1 MAIVRA
7 GGTVRTG
14 RGIATAQLGRA
25 LVAIA
30 VACALGGL
38 ACVDS
43 VGQGAKPAD
52 AGAAADPA
60 APSTSANATTGT
72 RGPDGWNETERSLLR
87 SLSIDALTPVPKD
100 PSNRIAD
107 DPDAARLGQLLFFD
121 ARLSSNGKVSCATC
135 HEPERF
141 FTDGRP
147 VSQGVGPT
155 NRNAPTV
162 VGSAYAPWLFWD
174 GRRDSLWAQALAPF
188 ESSAEMNV
196 SRVEVV
202 RFVARD
208 PVASKLYR
216 QVFGRAPIEGDPG
229 RLPPRASPFGEP
241 TTQDAW
247 ARLPASDREA
257 IDRAFADVG
266 KALAA
271 YQRRLVPGPGRF
283 DRYVRSLG
291 LPPSPREPSGEAS
304 LTPLERQGLA
314 LYLDSGRTQCLRC
327 HNGPLLTNQAFHRI
341 GTEYM
346 PGGFPEFG
354 RFLGIQAAL
363 VDPFNCLGPY
373 SDAKPED
380 CRELRFLRRDH
391 VDAETGKFKTPT
403 LRGLSRTAPYMHD
416 GRMATLEAV
425 IEHYRHPPPRV
436 ADPAMAHE
444 LLPLSLSDEEARA
457 LVAFLHTLDGP
468 VAADPRWLAPPG
480 VEVRSSSAATV
491 GAGGTAPLATT
502 RTVR

>member
-1 MAIVRA
+1 MAIGRA
-7 GGTVRTG
+7 GGAVRTG
-14 RGIATAQLGRA
+14 RGIEQAQRGRA
-25 LVAIA
+25 FTPLVIVVA
-30 VACALGGL
+30 VLTALALGGL
-38 ACVDS
+38 ACLDP
-43 VGQGAKPAD
+43 VGQGGEPAD
-52 AGAAADPA
+52 AGAAVAPA
-60 APSTSANATTGT
+60 AGTASTSASPEAG
-72 RGPDGWNETERSLLR
+72 GPDGWSESERSLLR
-87 SLSIDALTPVPKD
+87 SLSIDALPAVPKD
-100 PSNRIAD
+100 PSNRVAD
-107 DPDAARLGQLLFFD
+107 DPEAARLGQHLFFD

-141 FTDGRP
+141 FTDGRT
-147 VSQGVGPT
+147 VSEGVAAT

-162 VGSAYAPWLFWD
+162 IGSAYSPWLFWD

-202 RFVARD
+202 RHVARD
-208 PVASKLYR
+208 AVASKLYR
-216 QVFGRAPIEGDPG
+216 QVFERAPFQGDPG

-247 ARLPASDREA
+247 ARLAAADREA
-257 IDRAFADVG
+257 IDRTFADLG

-271 YQRRLVPGPGRF
+271 YQRGLVPGPGRF
-283 DRYVRSLG
+283 DRYVRSLEA
-291 LPPSPREPSGEAS
+291 PPSPAEAS
-304 LTPLERQGLA
+304 EPNGKTSLSALERQGLA
-314 LYLDSGRTQCLRC
+314 LFLDSGRTQCLRC

-341 GTEYM
+341 GTDFM

-363 VDPFNCLGPY
+363 IDPFNCLGPY
-373 SDAKPED
+373 SDAQPDE

-391 VDAETGKFKTPT
+391 VQAETGKFKTPT

-425 IEHYRHPPPRV
+425 VEHYRHPPPRA
-436 ADPAMAHE
+436 ADPEMAHE

-457 LVAFLHTLDGP
+457 LVAFLHTLDGE
-468 VAADPRWLAPPG
+468 VAADAHWLAPPG
-480 VEVRSSSAATV
+480 EDAPPRHRASVE
-491 GAGGTAPLATT
+491 
-502 RTVR
+502 

>member
-7 GGTVRTG
+7 GGAVQAGAEIARG
-14 RGIATAQLGRA
+14 RFRRV
-25 LVAIA
+25 LVLISVA
-30 VACALGGL
+30 VVLGGVGCL
-38 ACVDS
+38 DS
-43 VGQGAKPAD
+43 FGQGTKPAG
-52 AGAAADPA
+52 AGDGLDP
-60 APSTSANATTGT
+60 SATTARGSASPEP
-72 RGPDGWNETERSLLR
+72 RGPDGWSESERSLLR
-87 SLSIDALTPVPKD
+87 SLSIDALPGVPKD

-147 VSQGVGPT
+147 VSQGVGAT
-155 NRNAPTV
+155 SRNAPTV
-162 VGSAYAPWLFWD
+162 VGSAYVPWLFWD

-202 RFVARD
+202 RHVARD
-208 PVASKLYR
+208 PVTSKLYR
-216 QVFGRAPIEGDPG
+216 QVFGRAPLEGDPG
-229 RLPPRASPFGEP
+229 RLPPRASPFGDP
-241 TTQDAW
+241 ATQDAW
-247 ARLPASDREA
+247 ARLNPADHEA
-257 IDRAFADVG
+257 IDRAFADIG

-283 DRYVRSLG
+283 DRYVRSLETSA
-291 LPPSPREPSGEAS
+291 PPAGPDDS
-304 LTPLERQGLA
+304 LSALERQGLS
-314 LYLDSGRTQCLRC
+314 LFLDSGRTQCLRC
-327 HNGPLLTNQAFHRI
+327 HNGPLFTNQAFHRI
-341 GTEYM
+341 GTDFM

-363 VDPFNCLGPY
+363 VDQFNCLGPY
-373 SDAKPED
+373 SDAKPEE

-391 VDAETGKFKTPT
+391 IDAETGKFKTPT
-403 LRGLSRTAPYMHD
+403 LRGLSQTAPYMHD

-425 IEHYRHPPPRV
+425 VEHYRNPPPRA

-444 LLPLSLSDEEARA
+444 LLPLTLSDEEARA

-468 VAADPRWLAPPG
+468 VAAEARWLAPPG
-480 VEVRSSSAATV
+480 KNGSPQRSASV
-491 GAGGTAPLATT
+491 Q
-502 RTVR
+502 